1 MLWHNKRELTNR
13 SHWLH
18 SAPLTTIVSCLPA
31 LKKGKVERKEVTL
44 QTESAIQELNGCL
57 YNTNW
62 DAFKDSCTDLNELTD
77 TVVNYI
83 TFCEGMIIP
92 RKTITL
98 YPNNK
103 PWVSKSLNNSLMKKS
118 LLSGRYN
125 STKRSSKNSEKGNQ
139 AGQNAVQR

>member
-1 MLWHNKRELTNR
+1 M
-13 SHWLH
+13 
-18 SAPLTTIVSCLPA
+18 
-31 LKKGKVERKEVTL
+31 
-44 QTESAIQELNGCL
+44 

-62 DAFKDSCTDLNELTD
+62 DAFKDSCTDLNELID

-103 PWVSKSLNNSLMKKS
+103 PWVSKSLNNSLMKKKLYQEDTIQQKEAQKIVKRETKLAKMQYRDKVQDKLRMGNS
-118 LLSGRYN
+118 CSTWRGLKSMLGIQDKKRTLSNTDKSDY
-125 STKRSSKNSEKGNQ
+125 TVAEELNQ
-139 AGQNAVQR
+139 FYQIRLN